1 MTTTVSVKM
10 DEDIKASVCSM
21 LEGMGMTFGGFVNM
35 AARQLL
41 IQGRLPF
48 EVIAPTVRDIPS
60 EETRRALVGAEA
72 KMLGIVPDDAVSFA
86 DGHEAAA
93 FIRGL

>member
-1 MTTTVSVKM
+1 M
-10 DEDIKASVCSM
+10 DEDVKSRVCAM

-48 EVIAPTVRDIPS
+48 PVLAPRADRPT
-60 EETRRALVGAEA
+60 EETRRALVEAEA
-72 KMLGIVPDDAVSFA
+72 KMLGLLPDDAVTFE
-86 DGHEAAA
+86 DGRAAA
-93 FIRGL
+93 AYLRGL

>member
-1 MTTTVSVKM
+1 MSVTMSVKM
-10 DEDIKASVCSM
+10 DEDIKAKTCSM

-35 AARQLL
+35 AARQLI

-48 EVIAPTVRDIPS
+48 EVLAAVSMDIPN
-60 EETRRALVGAEA
+60 ETTQRALVEAQA
-72 KMLGIVPDDAVSFA
+72 KMLGLLPDDAESFP
-86 DGHEAAA
+86 DGASAAA

>member
-1 MTTTVSVKM
+1 MTTTMSVKM
-10 DEDIKASVCSM
+10 DENVKAKVCAM

-41 IQGRLPF
+41 IQGKLPF
-48 EVIAPTVRDIPS
+48 EVMAAPTQDVPT
-60 EETRRALVGAEA
+60 EQTRRALIEAEA
-72 KMLGIVPDDAVSFA
+72 KSVGLIPDDAVTFE
-86 DGHEAAA
+86 DGASAAA